1 MDMIET
7 SGSDR
12 VARLRDILA
21 SQGRLMQPASTLSI
35 DDDLF
40 TRGLDSLAIVNVML
54 AMEDAFG
61 VELPDSMLNRRTFGS
76 LGALDAAIASLQGV
90 A

>member
-12 VARLRDILA
+12 VARLREILA
-21 SQGRLMQPASTLSI
+21 SQGRLVQPASTLSI

-40 TRGLDSLAIVNVML
+40 SKGLDSLAIVNVML

-76 LGALDAAIASLQGV
+76 LAALDAAIASLQGV